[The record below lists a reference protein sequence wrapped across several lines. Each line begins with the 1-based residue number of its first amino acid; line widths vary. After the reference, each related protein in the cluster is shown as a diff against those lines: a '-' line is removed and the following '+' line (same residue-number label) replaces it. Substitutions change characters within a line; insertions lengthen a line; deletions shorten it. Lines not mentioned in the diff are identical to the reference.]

1 MIGINVDSTMKKTYK
16 SWLFQA
22 NPQHFDINQYL
33 INCSNHDNYIYF
45 QINQYTQA
53 IEVGDT
59 AFIWRTKS
67 TPKNDP
73 RGIIAYG
80 LIKEI
85 NPRNKV
91 IYPKALEENLWKDKK
106 DINKS
111 GLVAG
116 IKIIEIYSNADM
128 ITDEIL
134 KDEQFNNFS
143 KNWQQTNLSLSVEQA
158 NLVINLLNFNI
169 NNDNQSNEINMV
181 FTRPEGRLIQS
192 IHLRRERNPQLINEA
207 KKLFKKTNGGE
218 LFCEICR
225 FSFEEVYGSIGENF
239 IEAHHIIPVSQMKID
254 HKTSISELM
263 MLCSNCHRMAHREN
277 GMETLQNIK
286 KSLGHEKNQ

>member
-1 MIGINVDSTMKKTYK
+1 MKKTYK

-22 NPQHFDINQYL
+22 NPQRFDINQYL
-33 INCSNHDNYIYF
+33 INCSKHNDYIYF
-45 QINQYTQA
+45 QINQHKQD
-53 IEVGDT
+53 IKMGDT

-67 TPKNDP
+67 DSKNP
-73 RGIIAYG
+73 RGIIACG
-80 LIKEI
+80 LIEEI
-85 NPRNKV
+85 NPRNK
-91 IYPKALEENLWKDKK
+91 ITYPKALEENLWSDKK
-106 DINKS
+106 DINES

-116 IKIIEIYSNADM
+116 IKIVQIYLNAGM

-134 KDEQFNNFS
+134 KDELFNGFS

-169 NNDNQSNEINMV
+169 NNDNQSNEIDMV

-207 KKLFKKTNGGE
+207 KKLFKKTNGGK